1 MPRYRHAL
9 PQLGD
14 RLFLTDGGLETDLI
28 FHDGIE
34 LPCNAAYTL
43 LAHDRGVERLT
54 RYFEDY
60 VAIAR
65 EHGTGLV
72 LESATWRANPD
83 WAARIGDPPETL
95 AARNRRA
102 IEMLVE
108 LRDRHETPDMPMVIS
123 GCVGPRSDGYRPTE
137 IMTPEEAQRYHGQQ
151 VRTFANTQAD
161 MITAMTITN
170 VPEAVGIVRA
180 AREAGLPVA
189 ISFTVETDG
198 RLPTGEPL
206 GDAIAEVDRVTNR
219 AASYFM
225 VNCAHPTH
233 FAPAL
238 HDDADWTRRI
248 RALRAN
254 SSVKS
259 HAELDESPT
268 LDEGN
273 PVELGAQH
281 RELRVRFPH
290 LTVLGGCCGT
300 DHRHVREIA
309 RACTRG

>member
-28 FHDGIE
+28 FHDGLT

-43 LAHDRGVERLT
+43 LADDTGTARLA

-65 EHGTGLV
+65 EHGMGVV

-83 WAARIGDPPETL
+83 WAAQVGTSPAAL
-95 AARNRRA
+95 AELNQKAVA
-102 IEMLVE
+102 MLVD
-108 LRDRHETPDMPMVIS
+108 LRSRHETPAMPMVIS
-123 GCVGPRSDGYRPTE
+123 GCVGPRSDGYRPAE
-137 IMTPEEAQRYHGQQ
+137 IMPVAEARRYHGEQI
-151 VRTFANTQAD
+151 RTFAATEAD
-161 MITAMTITN
+161 MISAMTLTN
-170 VPEAVGIVRA
+170 VPEAVGIVHA
-180 AREAGLPVA
+180 ARDAGMPVV

-198 RLPTGEPL
+198 RLPTGERL
-206 GDAIAEVDRVTNR
+206 GEAIAQVDRETD
-219 AASYFM
+219 AAPAYFM
-225 VNCAHPTH
+225 INCAHPTH
-233 FAPAL
+233 FAPSL
-238 HDDADWTRRI
+238 DAGAPWTRRV

-254 SSVKS
+254 SSAKS

-268 LDEGN
+268 LDEGD
-273 PVELGAQH
+273 PRQLAAEH
-281 RELRVRFPH
+281 RELRERFPH

-309 RACTRG
+309 RACTA